1 MGQNIELQVAQQ
13 SHGSAETQ
21 EVEVTCPS
29 LPNDMAVVEM
39 KGGCGP
45 LDVCPLT
52 PHQKTCRWGTGASS
66 TCGKM

>member
-1 MGQNIELQVAQQ
+1 MGQNIELQVALQ

-45 LDVCPLT
+45 LDVCSLT
-52 PHQKTCRWGTGASS
+52 PH
-66 TCGKM
+66 